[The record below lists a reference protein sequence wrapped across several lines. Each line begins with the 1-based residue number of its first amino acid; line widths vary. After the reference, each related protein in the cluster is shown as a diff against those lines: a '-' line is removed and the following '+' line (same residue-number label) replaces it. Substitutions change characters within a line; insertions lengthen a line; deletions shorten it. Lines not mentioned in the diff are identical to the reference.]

1 MGDIW
6 GDLQLTQK
14 RRLAQD
20 LVDMYYQLSRLK
32 ADCCGS
38 IYHSV
43 DLADD
48 CNLEA
53 RSPRWK
59 PLSAQSLRLLRSL
72 CSHSIANGYTIGPL
86 NEISLLDYRLSVP
99 SPSQTSPTFTSNDY
113 VQLIAYNGKPPT
125 RSDYDLP
132 TREKCVELFESIH
145 RLYSQSGVFGPGA
158 DRTNFCFSH
167 GDLHE
172 GNILIDPRTG
182 AISGIIDWEA
192 AAFRP
197 LWGDVCGVGWFDED
211 RQRFIFGSDDPGDFE
226 DDSSEDEHLR
236 AFFRTELYKRD
247 PDLFTSFLGG
257 SELRAV
263 LHAAVDDP
271 RPTGETDIFL
281 SRYHRLGYWNEERRG
296 HFPWN
301 METWL
306 HKRIDLDEKYGVKN
320 GFFLYGHLSSNGFQP
335 RL

>member
-1 MGDIW
+1 MEHMIGVEMGDIW
-6 GDLQLTQK
+6 DDLQLTQK

-20 LVDMYYQLSRLK
+20 LVDMYHQLSRLK

-43 DLADD
+43 ESVDD
-48 CNLEA
+48 CNLGA

-59 PLSAQSLRLLRSL
+59 PLSAQSLHLLRSH

-99 SPSQTSPTFTSNDY
+99 SPSETFPTFTSDDY
-113 VQLIAYNGKPPT
+113 VQLVAYNGKPTT

-132 TREKCVELFESIH
+132 TREKCVELFGSIH
-145 RLYSQSGVFGPGA
+145 RLYSQSSMFGPDA
-158 DRTNFCFSH
+158 DRTNFRFSH

-182 AISGIIDWEA
+182 AITGIIDWEA

-197 LWGDVCGVGWFDED
+197 LWGEICGVGWFKED
-211 RQRFIFGSDDPGDFE
+211 RERFIFGSADPGNFE
-226 DDSSEDEHLR
+226 DDNNPEDEQLR
-236 AFFRTELYKRD
+236 AFFRTELYKRNS
-247 PDLFTSFLGG
+247 DLFASFLRG

-263 LHAAVDDP
+263 VHAAADEP
-271 RPTGETDIFL
+271 RPIGETNIFL
-281 SRYHRLGYWNEERRG
+281 LDRYHRLGYWNEERRG
-296 HFPWN
+296 RFPWD
-301 METWL
+301 METWQRMRR
-306 HKRIDLDEKYGVKN
+306 KI
-320 GFFLYGHLSSNGFQP
+320 
-335 RL
+335 